1 MITPLKMKSLDGWL
15 NQSRLDAFLPV
26 ICLFLEILRVQ
37 NTDLT
42 RSFSA
47 VENFFYF
54 PNQNLENETAFT

>member
-47 VENFFYF
+47 VENFIYF